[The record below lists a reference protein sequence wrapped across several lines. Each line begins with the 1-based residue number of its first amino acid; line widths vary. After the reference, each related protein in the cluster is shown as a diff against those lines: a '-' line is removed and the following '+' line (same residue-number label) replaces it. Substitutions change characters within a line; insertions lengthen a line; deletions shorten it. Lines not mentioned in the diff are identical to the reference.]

1 MAILALMSLHRK
13 FWNTGGSAANGGLA
27 QRQDTSVR
35 IGMKYYV
42 AGHNGMVGR
51 AIHKLLLTR
60 GCEVVTRDHVQLDLR
75 NFDEVD
81 DFFECERPT
90 HVILAAAKVGGIE
103 ANRANPVPFL
113 LNNLEIQNNVISSAA
128 EYEVEKLLFL
138 GSSCIYPRLAPQPL
152 KEEYLLTGPLEP
164 TNEWYALSK
173 LAGIKLCQAYHQQDG
188 KDFVSVLPSN
198 LYGPHDNFDPE
209 TGHALPSMIAKFVE
223 ARKAHA
229 PSVTLWGSGKPR
241 REWLHVDDL
250 AEACLLVMEKYD
262 DPKPINIGMGWDMSI
277 EWLASAVQWY
287 CDYRGEIIWDKE
299 KPDGTPRKLL
309 DNSKINA
316 LGWKPKVRIEDGI
329 MDTIDWYLNQQLQQP
344 EKEQLSHVA

>member
-1 MAILALMSLHRK
+1 
-13 FWNTGGSAANGGLA
+13 
-27 QRQDTSVR
+27 
-35 IGMKYYV
+35 MKYYV

-51 AIHKLLLTR
+51 AIHKLLLAK

-81 DFFECERPT
+81 DFFERERPT

-103 ANRANPVPFL
+103 ANRSQPVHFL

-128 EYEVEKLLFL
+128 EYGVEKLLFL

-164 TNEWYALSK
+164 TNEWYAIAK
-173 LAGIKLCQAYHQQDG
+173 LAGIKLCQAYHQQHG
-188 KDFVSVLPSN
+188 KNFVSVLPSN

-209 TGHALPSMIAKFVE
+209 TGHALPAMIAKFVE
-223 ARKAHA
+223 ARKTHA

-250 AEACLLVMEKYD
+250 AEACLLVMDKYN
-262 DPKPINIGMGWDMSI
+262 DPEPINIGMGWDMSI
-277 EWLASAVQWY
+277 EALADAVAWLTGYLGKIV
-287 CDYRGEIIWDKE
+287 WDST

-309 DNSKINA
+309 DVSKIKA
-316 LGWKPKVRIEDGI
+316 LGWKPKIGLERGI
-329 MDTIDWYLNQQLQQP
+329 LDTIGWYVSQRLQQP
-344 EKEQLSHVA
+344 EIQRVVARSQTESHVSAPHQSTLAPSG